1 MERDNGTGEARS
13 LSYLRGAMLL
23 TVLLGLGLLV
33 GRNYLL
39 FHTLVELTS
48 SAVTLSIFMVAF
60 NARRHL
66 DNHYLLLLGLAYPFV
81 GVMDMVHA
89 LAYKGM
95 GVFPDN
101 TASDLATQLW
111 IATRM
116 LEVGTLAVAPVAL
129 YRRLRV
135 GPVLLVYAALTT
147 LLLLA
152 IFAIDLF
159 PVCFR
164 EGVGLTPFKVGAE
177 YVMITVLAVSLFV
190 LARHRERFE
199 GQVFIWLAISVGCTM
214 AAELAFTLY
223 QDLYGVFNFVGHMLK
238 LASLYYIYRAIVET
252 GLRRPLD
259 LMFRDLSEAKR
270 MAEQGTAAKSMFLAN
285 MSHEIRT
292 PMNGLIGM
300 LGLVMRTPLTEQQRE
315 QLSTARRSARALMTI
330 IDNVLDL
337 SRIEAGKLALEAE
350 PLDLRQLVHRTT
362 SLFQVEAQAK
372 GLRLESEVD
381 PDLPRYLLGDTVR
394 LGQVLANL
402 LKNAIKFTR
411 RGDVRVTV
419 ECRPGAP
426 EGRARLCLD
435 VEDTGIG
442 VEPAQVARIFET
454 FTQADDSITRRY
466 GGTGLGL
473 TISRDLVQLMGG
485 EITMESEPD
494 RGTTVRVDLEL
505 EVTDKRPDSSSL
517 ELPAPVKIKD
527 GARVLVAEDNLI
539 NQQVIRAMLRR
550 LGVESALAADGARA
564 LEALEGG
571 EFDLVLMDI
580 QMPELDGME
589 ATRRI
594 RAREEGSGARLPVVA
609 LTAHA
614 MRGDRER
621 FLEAGMDDY
630 LSKPVDPQE
639 LMRVLSKYL
648 SGKAI

>member
-426 EGRARLCLD
+426 VRAR
-435 VEDTGIG
+435 
-442 VEPAQVARIFET
+442 
-454 FTQADDSITRRY
+454 
-466 GGTGLGL
+466 
-473 TISRDLVQLMGG
+473 
-485 EITMESEPD
+485 
-494 RGTTVRVDLEL
+494 
-505 EVTDKRPDSSSL
+505 
-517 ELPAPVKIKD
+517 
-527 GARVLVAEDNLI
+527 
-539 NQQVIRAMLRR
+539 
-550 LGVESALAADGARA
+550 
-564 LEALEGG
+564 
-571 EFDLVLMDI
+571 
-580 QMPELDGME
+580 
-589 ATRRI
+589 
-594 RAREEGSGARLPVVA
+594 REER
-609 LTAHA
+609 
-614 MRGDRER
+614 
-621 FLEAGMDDY
+621 
-630 LSKPVDPQE
+630 
-639 LMRVLSKYL
+639 
-648 SGKAI
+648 